1 MNRDFLKEAI
11 ADAKTIKETAIVNA
25 KKALEETFTPHLQSM
40 LSAKISE
47 MEESDLEENDLEEVE
62 TTNEMDETMDEMM
75 KKEME
80 DENLTYETK
89 MKKSKDLEEVDLDEL
104 LAELEEVNEAEEE
117 MDDTEMD
124 SEMDDM
130 DVDSETSEEEFNL
143 EDMSEEELV
152 SFIENVIEDMIKSGE
167 LEAGESME
175 SEEELDEEINLESL
189 FNEEEEMEEAYEEEE
204 GKMMETLKN
213 KLKMTKTEL
222 EEAYSAINEMKNQL
236 NEVNLLNAKLLY
248 VNKIFKSKTLSENQ
262 KLDVLTA
269 FDKATNVKEVKL
281 IFETLHTNFK
291 TSKTPIKENRIGS
304 ASKPTQVVSNQKPI
318 MEVDTLVTK
327 FQKLAGII

>member
-47 MEESDLEENDLEEVE
+47 IEEADLEENELEEVE
-62 TTNEMDETMDEMM
+62 AIDEMDKEMDEMM
-75 KKEME
+75 KNE
-80 DENLTYETK
+80 DENLTYETE
-89 MKKSKDLEEVDLDEL
+89 MKKGKDLEEVDLDEL
-104 LAELEEVNEAEEE
+104 LAELENVNEAEEE

-130 DVDSETSEEEFNL
+130 DIDSKMSEEEFSI

-175 SEEELDEEINLESL
+175 SEEELDEEINLEAL
-189 FNEEEEMEEAYEEEE
+189 FNEEKEMEEAYEED
-204 GKMMETLKN
+204 KMMEALKN
-213 KLKMTKTEL
+213 KLKTTETEL
-222 EEAYSAINEMKNQL
+222 KEAYSAINEMKNQL

-248 VNKIFKSKTLSENQ
+248 VNKIFKAKTLSEGQ

-291 TSKTPIKENRIGS
+291 TSKTPIKENRIGF

-318 MEVDTLVTK
+318 MEVDALVTK

>member
-47 MEESDLEENDLEEVE
+47 IEEADLEENELEEVE
-62 TTNEMDETMDEMM
+62 AIDEMDKEMDEMM
-75 KKEME
+75 KNE
-80 DENLTYETK
+80 DENLTYETE
-89 MKKSKDLEEVDLDEL
+89 MKKGKDLEEVDLDEL
-104 LAELEEVNEAEEE
+104 LAELENVNEAEEE

-130 DVDSETSEEEFNL
+130 DIDSKMSEEEFSI

-175 SEEELDEEINLESL
+175 SEEELDEEINLEAL
-189 FNEEEEMEEAYEEEE
+189 FNEEEEMEEAYEED
-204 GKMMETLKN
+204 KMMEALKN
-213 KLKMTKTEL
+213 KLKTTETEL
-222 EEAYSAINEMKNQL
+222 KEAYSAINEMKNQL

-248 VNKIFKSKTLSENQ
+248 VNKIFKAKTLSEGQ

-291 TSKTPIKENRIGS
+291 TSKTPIKENRIGF

-318 MEVDTLVTK
+318 MEVDALVTK

>member
-1 MNRDFLKEAI
+1 
-11 ADAKTIKETAIVNA
+11 VNA

-47 MEESDLEENDLEEVE
+47 IEEADLEENELEEVE
-62 TTNEMDETMDEMM
+62 AIDEMDKEMDEMM
-75 KKEME
+75 KNE
-80 DENLTYETK
+80 DENLTYETE
-89 MKKSKDLEEVDLDEL
+89 MKKGKDLEEVDLDEL
-104 LAELEEVNEAEEE
+104 LAELENVNEAEEE

-130 DVDSETSEEEFNL
+130 DIDSKMSEEEFSI

-175 SEEELDEEINLESL
+175 SEEELDEEINLEAL
-189 FNEEEEMEEAYEEEE
+189 FNEEEEMEEAYEED
-204 GKMMETLKN
+204 KMMEALKN
-213 KLKMTKTEL
+213 KLKTTETEL
-222 EEAYSAINEMKNQL
+222 KEAYSAINEMKNQL

-248 VNKIFKSKTLSENQ
+248 VNKIFKAKTLSEGQ
-262 KLDVLTA
+262 KLDVLTV

-291 TSKTPIKENRIGS
+291 TSKTPIKENRIGF

-318 MEVDTLVTK
+318 MEVDALVTK

>member
-47 MEESDLEENDLEEVE
+47 IEEADLEENELEEVE
-62 TTNEMDETMDEMM
+62 AIDEMDKEMDEMM
-75 KKEME
+75 KNE
-80 DENLTYETK
+80 DENLTYETE
-89 MKKSKDLEEVDLDEL
+89 MKKGKDLEEVDLDEL
-104 LAELEEVNEAEEE
+104 LAELENVNEAEEE

-130 DVDSETSEEEFNL
+130 DIDSKMSEEEFSI

-175 SEEELDEEINLESL
+175 SEEELDEEINLEAL
-189 FNEEEEMEEAYEEEE
+189 FNEEEEMEEAYEED
-204 GKMMETLKN
+204 KMMEALKN
-213 KLKMTKTEL
+213 KLKTTETEL
-222 EEAYSAINEMKNQL
+222 KEAYSAINEMKNQL

-248 VNKIFKSKTLSENQ
+248 VNKIFKAKTLSEGQ
-262 KLDVLTA
+262 KLDVLTV

-291 TSKTPIKENRIGS
+291 TSKTPIKENRIGF

-318 MEVDTLVTK
+318 MEVDALVTK